1 MPEPTA
7 TFAGFRYAAD
17 QSLWVRVSGG
27 ASMPNSLGRPLQF
40 ATLNCLHDLGDAE
53 LLQHER
59 RHESILL
66 ELAALDADV
75 IGLNEVT
82 RPLLERVLLEPWV
95 RRSFTVSAVPGEAC
109 CSHLSTLQEGS
120 FGNLLLSKIAPVAV
134 AFIEQPGDRR
144 HSHVATLD
152 LCVGGR
158 RLRVAVCS
166 THLTAFPW
174 LMEGRRR
181 TQLAHVTSAMKA
193 AAFDVA
199 CVMGDFNFHRE
210 AENASIPDG
219 WAELPAVVS
228 LGATWDYAR
237 NAMLPH
243 YLPLRNIYNGLGL
256 GERFGWPGP
265 MRLDRVLVCCAAGG
279 CACDPGAARIFADQP
294 VHERARGRPPLPQT
308 GRELS
313 EAHRSL
319 PWEEYLH
326 PSDHFGISFELVL
339 GRV

>member
-1 MPEPTA
+1 MSA
-7 TFAGFRYAAD
+7 GWRFADD
-17 QSLWVRVSGG
+17 QSRWLPASDAVS
-27 ASMPNSLGRPLQF
+27 PVSLGRPLRL
-40 ATLNCLHDLGDAE
+40 ATLNCLHDLQDAV
-53 LLQHER
+53 LLQHEL
-59 RHESILL
+59 RHDAILH
-66 ELAALDADV
+66 ELAALNADA

-82 RPLLERVLLEPWV
+82 RALLERVLREPWV
-95 RRSFTVSAVPGEAC
+95 RRSYTASAVPGEASC
-109 CSHLSTLQEGS
+109 GHLSTLLEGS
-120 FGNLLLSKIAPVAV
+120 FGNVLLSKIAPVALEY
-134 AFIEQPGDRR
+134 IELPGDRR
-144 HSHVATLD
+144 HSHIAMLD
-152 LCVGGR
+152 LCEDGGR
-158 RLRVAVCS
+158 NLKVAVCS

-181 TQLAHVTSAMKA
+181 TQLAHITSAIA
-193 AAFDVA
+193 VAGVDVA

-228 LGATWDYAR
+228 LGATWDIAR

-243 YLPLRNIYNGLGL
+243 YLPLRNIYNGFGL
-256 GERFGWPGP
+256 GDRFGWPSP
-265 MRLDRVLVCCAAGG
+265 MRLDRVLVRGAGAASPT
-279 CACDPGAARIFADQP
+279 CEPGSARIFACEP

-326 PSDHFGISFELVL
+326 PSDHFGIFVELNL
-339 GRV
+339 GDG